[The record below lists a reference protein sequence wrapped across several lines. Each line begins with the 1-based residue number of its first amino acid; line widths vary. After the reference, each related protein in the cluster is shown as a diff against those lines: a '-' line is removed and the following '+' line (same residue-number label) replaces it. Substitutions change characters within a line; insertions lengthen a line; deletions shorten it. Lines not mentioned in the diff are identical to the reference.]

1 MKGRNNKLLIAIV
14 IIVMAGAAGL
24 VHAAPA
30 NQQIISKQEA
40 IQKAQHQQKG
50 RVISIKLYQKKG
62 KPPVYRVK
70 ILQNGDVHQLSI
82 DARARK

>member
-1 MKGRNNKLLIAIV
+1 MKGTHNKLLIVVV
-14 IIVMAGAAGL
+14 IIVMAGATGL
-24 VHAAPA
+24 IHAAPD

-40 IQKAQHQQKG
+40 IQKAQRQQNG

>member
-1 MKGRNNKLLIAIV
+1 MKGNHKNTLIVIAIT
-14 IIVMAGAAGL
+14 VMAGAAGL
-24 VHAAPA
+24 LNAAPA

-50 RVISIKLYQKKG
+50 RVISIKLHQKKG